1 MRIGIDAT
9 ALPPHPVGA
18 GNYIIELIRHLERLN
33 EADEFVIFAQPHG
46 RDLIDVPAR
55 PGFEWVMI
63 PQRSPAQRLI
73 WEQTGF
79 PRLVARSSLDLLHS
93 LHYTRPMRLPCTSV
107 VTFHDMTF
115 FLFPHL
121 HTPSK
126 RLYFPQA
133 IRLSARKANALIA
146 VSESTR
152 QDAIRLLGIP
162 PARIHTVPLGVS
174 PAFHPVREA
183 SLLEAVRQRYS
194 LPEHFIL
201 YVGLVEPRKNL
212 PMLLRAYQRLPDN
225 SAPALVIVGRFGWG
239 VEQVFKLVESLA
251 IRDKVHFSGYIPA
264 EDLPIVYN
272 LADVFVYPSLYEG
285 FGLPPLEAMACG
297 TPVITTSVSSLP
309 EHVGEA
315 GILVPPQDEEALF
328 QALVKILQDPDLR
341 GELSRKGPERAAQYS
356 WNRTAQET
364 LDVYRQVQ
372 SRKALPNPSR

>member
-9 ALPPHPVGA
+9 ALPPRPVGA
-18 GNYIIELIRHLERLN
+18 GNYIIELIRHIERLN
-33 EADEFVIFAQPHG
+33 GVDEFVVFAQPHG

-55 PGFEWVMI
+55 PGFDWVMI
-63 PQRSPAQRLI
+63 PERSPAQRLV

-79 PRLVARSSLDLLHS
+79 PRLVARARLDLLHS
-93 LHYTRPMRLPCTSV
+93 LHYTRPMRLPCASV

-121 HTPSK
+121 HTLSK

-133 IRLSARKANALIA
+133 MRLSARKANALIA
-146 VSESTR
+146 DSESTR
-152 QDAIRLLGIP
+152 QDAIRLLGIS

-183 SLLEAVRQRYS
+183 GLLEAVRQRYS

-212 PMLLRAYQRLPDN
+212 PMLLRAYQRLPGG

-239 VEQVFKLVESLA
+239 VEQVFKLVEALA
-251 IRDKVHFSGYIPA
+251 IQEKVHFSGYVPA

-297 TPVITTSVSSLP
+297 TPVITTAVSSLP

-315 GILVPPQDEEALF
+315 GILIPPQDEEALF
-328 QALVKILQDPDLR
+328 QALVDILQDPDLR

-364 LDVYRQVQ
+364 LNVYRRVQ
-372 SRKALPNPSR
+372 SSEAPPNPPR

>member
-9 ALPPHPVGA
+9 ALPSRPVGA
-18 GNYIIELIRHLERLN
+18 GNYIIELIRHLERL
-33 EADEFVIFAQPHG
+33 EGVEEFVVFAQPHG

-63 PQRSPAQRLI
+63 PERSPAQRLV
-73 WEQTGF
+73 WEQAAF
-79 PRLVARSSLDLLHS
+79 PRLVAKARLDLLHS
-93 LHYTRPMRLPCTSV
+93 LHYTRPMRLPCASV

-121 HTPSK
+121 HTLSK

-133 IRLSARKANALIA
+133 IRLSARKADALIA
-146 VSESTR
+146 DSESTR
-152 QDAIRLLGIP
+152 QDAIHLLGISP
-162 PARIHTVPLGVS
+162 ERIYTVPLGVS
-174 PAFHPVREA
+174 PAFRPVREA
-183 SLLEAVRQRYS
+183 DRLQAVRQRYS

-212 PMLLRAYQRLPDN
+212 PMLLRAYQRLLEDHRLQD
-225 SAPALVIVGRFGWG
+225 SANAVPLVIVGRFGWG
-239 VEQVFKLVESLA
+239 IEQVFELVDALA
-251 IRDKVHFSGYIPA
+251 IKDKVHFSGYIPA

-297 TPVITTSVSSLP
+297 TPVITTAVSSMP

-315 GILVPPQDEEALF
+315 GILIPPQDEGALF
-328 QALVKILQDPDLR
+328 QALVAVLMDPDLSR
-341 GELSRKGPERAAQYS
+341 QLSKKGPERAALYS
-356 WNRTAQET
+356 WKRTAQET
-364 LDVYRQVQ
+364 LNVYQRV
-372 SRKALPNPSR
+372 KLK